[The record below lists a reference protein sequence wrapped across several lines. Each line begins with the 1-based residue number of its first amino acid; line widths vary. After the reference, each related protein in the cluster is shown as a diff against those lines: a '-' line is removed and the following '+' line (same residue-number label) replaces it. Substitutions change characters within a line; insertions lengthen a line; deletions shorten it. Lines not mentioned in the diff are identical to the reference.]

1 MVKWISLLTMND
13 MTSVLISINLGFCS
27 QQIVRFLQHNRRRA
41 SSPPYPELLR
51 DCGDDKDDIHLL
63 ISDQV

>member
-1 MVKWISLLTMND
+1 MND

-27 QQIVRFLQHNRRRA
+27 QQIVRFLQHNRLRA
-41 SSPPYPELLR
+41 SSLPELLR

>member
-1 MVKWISLLTMND
+1 MVKWISLLAMND
-13 MTSVLISINLGFCS
+13 MTLMLISFNLGFCS

-41 SSPPYPELLR
+41 SSLPELLR

>member
-41 SSPPYPELLR
+41 SSLHPELLH

>member
-41 SSPPYPELLR
+41 SSLPELLR